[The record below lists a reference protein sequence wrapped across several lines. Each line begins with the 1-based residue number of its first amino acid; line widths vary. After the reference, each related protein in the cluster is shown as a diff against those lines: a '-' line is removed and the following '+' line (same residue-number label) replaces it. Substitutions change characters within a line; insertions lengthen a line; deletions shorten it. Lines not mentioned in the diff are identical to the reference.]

1 MKLSA
6 TQFGAISLL
15 GFFLLLIG
23 GCAPKDKATEV
34 TVAVDFGP
42 AKQKELKKTVAV
54 PERSTV
60 FDALRSAFPVVTSG
74 R

>member
-1 MKLSA
+1 MKLIA

-23 GCAPKDKATEV
+23 GCASKDKATEV

-42 AKQKELKKTVAV
+42 ANRAALQRTVAV

-60 FDALRSAFPVVTSG
+60 FDALRNAFPVVTSG